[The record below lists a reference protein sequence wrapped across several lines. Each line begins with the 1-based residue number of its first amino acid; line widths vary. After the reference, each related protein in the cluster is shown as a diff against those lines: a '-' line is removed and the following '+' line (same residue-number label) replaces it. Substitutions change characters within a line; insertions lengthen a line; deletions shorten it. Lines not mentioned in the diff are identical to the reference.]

1 MQSIAK
7 SPVSNVIPGPILE
20 CKYKHWAVLPGV
32 VFLDGR
38 GFFREVVF
46 WGGRGFFRGGGGFFG
61 EGDGLG
67 AWGAWFFW
75 GCGFFQG
82 GMAFFSGGMVF
93 GFFRVHRIK

>member
-46 WGGRGFFRGGGGFFG
+46 WGGVFFSGAGVVFSGR
-61 EGDGLG
+61 GDGLG

-75 GCGFFQG
+75 GCGFFSG
-82 GMAFFSGGMVF
+82 VHGFFQRGHGF
-93 GFFRVHRIK
+93 LGFFRCIG